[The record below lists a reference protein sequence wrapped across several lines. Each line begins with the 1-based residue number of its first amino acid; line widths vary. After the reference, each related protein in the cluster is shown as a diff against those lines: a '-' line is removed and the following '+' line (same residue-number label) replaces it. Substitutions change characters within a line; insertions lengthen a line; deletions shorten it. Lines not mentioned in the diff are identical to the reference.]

1 MSSYLT
7 AEEFSAF
14 MTDETTEQPQAPE
27 KPHLVAVAEP
37 AVVVTEKPA
46 TPAKPISLTQLP
58 PRPMATPAVAV
69 ATGACRTEPAHDP
82 GAKPNTGL
90 NLRLNDYQLELIRE
104 LAAREE
110 RSMQQVIRRT
120 LIPAIE
126 QALSCED

>member
-14 MTDETTEQPQAPE
+14 MTDETTEQPQVAQR
-27 KPHLVAVAEP
+27 PHLVAVEP
-37 AVVVTEKPA
+37 EPVAA
-46 TPAKPISLTQLP
+46 AKPEPVVKPIALTQLP
-58 PRPMATPAVAV
+58 PRPAATVAV

-82 GAKPNTGL
+82 TAKPNTGL

-126 QALSCED
+126 EALSCED

>member
-14 MTDETTEQPQAPE
+14 MTDETAEQPQVAE
-27 KPHLVAVAEP
+27 RPHLVAVEP
-37 AVVVTEKPA
+37 EPKPEHEPVV
-46 TPAKPISLTQLP
+46 KPIALTELP
-58 PRPMATPAVAV
+58 ARPAATVAV

-82 GAKPNTGL
+82 TAKPNTGL

-126 QALSCED
+126 EALSCED

>member
-14 MTDETTEQPQAPE
+14 MTDEPSEQPKPVE
-27 KPHLVAVAEP
+27 RPHLVAVESP
-37 AVVVTEKPA
+37 AVVAPKPE
-46 TPAKPISLTQLP
+46 PVAKPIAVTQLP
-58 PRPMATPAVAV
+58 PRTETPVAV
-69 ATGACRTEPAHDP
+69 ATGACRTEAAHDP
-82 GAKPNTGL
+82 SAKPNTGL
-90 NLRLNDYQLELIRE
+90 NLRLNDYQLDLIRE

-126 QALSCED
+126 QALGCED